1 MGGFCSNT
9 NTIEPKFNSSN
20 PKLVNENR
28 LYKLRHAELNA
39 LGDEKIN
46 ECLNKGNKTLE
57 GMDTIYTEVFNT
69 KKLTGKVK
77 EEEIKIGIKEL
88 YVLQQICAEGD
99 IILSYDIQN
108 KVMEKLSKYND
119 ILIKKYTQDGI
130 NNIFQKLFESYPKEQ
145 NGFLLSGNPVN
156 MIGKGFEEA
165 FYSNLKFNENFQ
177 VELLIFEIDDSQ
189 IKDINHLQKLA
200 EVIAC
205 NIKLRTLS
213 LILNDDI
220 STDLNN
226 LNPIFQAIQDHQSL
240 NSLVIIAKSSKN
252 KLKLNPIIE
261 SRLLNLF
268 NENNTNL
275 NSFILG
281 RVIVSNEFIENLEKK
296 ISLIKNLK
304 IFSIVF
310 NEEDPLKNN
319 SNLVNNLIFNGIG
332 KSKSLLA
339 VLIGGI
345 KLTEKQEED
354 CKKLE
359 NDNNNCIKL
368 FHSLENFEI
377 EI

>member
-9 NTIEPKFNSSN
+9 NTIEPKFNSSH
-20 PKLVNENR
+20 PKLVNENK

-69 KKLTGKVK
+69 KKLPGKVK

-177 VELLIFEIDDSQ
+177 VELLIFEIDESQ

-310 NEEDPLKNN
+310 NDEDPLKNN
-319 SNLVNNLIFNGIG
+319 SNLVNNLILNGIG

-359 NDNNNCIKL
+359 NDNNNSIKL
-368 FHSLENFEI
+368 FQSLENFEI

>member
-1 MGGFCSNT
+1 M
-9 NTIEPKFNSSN
+9 
-20 PKLVNENR
+20 
-28 LYKLRHAELNA
+28 
-39 LGDEKIN
+39 
-46 ECLNKGNKTLE
+46 
-57 GMDTIYTEVFNT
+57 
-69 KKLTGKVK
+69 
-77 EEEIKIGIKEL
+77 
-88 YVLQQICAEGD
+88 
-99 IILSYDIQN
+99 
-108 KVMEKLSKYND
+108 
-119 ILIKKYTQDGI
+119 
-130 NNIFQKLFESYPKEQ
+130 
-145 NGFLLSGNPVN
+145 
-156 MIGKGFEEA
+156 
-165 FYSNLKFNENFQ
+165 
-177 VELLIFEIDDSQ
+177 
-189 IKDINHLQKLA
+189 KDINHLQKLA

-310 NEEDPLKNN
+310 NDEDPLKNN
-319 SNLVNNLIFNGIG
+319 SNLVNNLILNGIG

-359 NDNNNCIKL
+359 NDNNNSIKL
-368 FHSLENFEI
+368 FQSLENFEI